1 MESKYNTKDSHQI
14 TEKKRKGE
22 KDPQKSK
29 SKMAV
34 RTYLSVI
41 SSNVKGINVST
52 KYTDWL
58 NGYRNKK
65 LRSDLETHTD

>member
-1 MESKYNTKDSHQI
+1 
-14 TEKKRKGE
+14 
-22 KDPQKSK
+22 
-29 SKMAV
+29 MAV